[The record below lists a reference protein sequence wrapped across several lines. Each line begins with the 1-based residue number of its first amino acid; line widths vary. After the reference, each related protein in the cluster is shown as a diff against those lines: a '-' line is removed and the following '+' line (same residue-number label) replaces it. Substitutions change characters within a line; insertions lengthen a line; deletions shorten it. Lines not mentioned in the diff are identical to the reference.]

1 MIESNYFQNEP
12 FSLGND
18 PRIDD
23 LITILFG
30 EEFTTLP
37 FEVLIQ
43 MDISKFETKFNSV
56 SKFYRTLSNSNQTVG
71 VRSPVSHNTNRKWWS
86 YHFSGGKYTTY
97 KCNDIISIHF
107 KLDCN
112 PNAYTPSEIQI
123 KMRII
128 KALKFKPTILTGCNK
143 PSIIHHLS
151 LLEDCFIETQ
161 EIGSR
166 YGNKQNLKGSNST
179 EEDKQIGG

>member
-1 MIESNYFQNEP
+1 MIENNAFQNEP

-23 LITILFG
+23 LIPLLFG

-37 FEVLIQ
+37 YEIFIQ
-43 MDISKFETKFNSV
+43 MNLLKFETRFKSV

-97 KCNDIISIHF
+97 KCDETICIHF
-107 KLDCN
+107 LLDRN
-112 PNAYTPSEIQI
+112 SASYTPSDIQI

-128 KALKFKPTILTGCNK
+128 KALKFKPTIITGYNE
-143 PSIIHHLS
+143 PSIAYQIS
-151 LLEDCFIETQ
+151 LLDDCLTESQ
-161 EIGSR
+161 EIGKR
-166 YGNKQNLKGSNST
+166 FGKQNS
-179 EEDKQIGG
+179 

>member
-1 MIESNYFQNEP
+1 MIESKTFQNDP
-12 FSLGND
+12 FLLGND

-23 LITILFG
+23 LIPILFG
-30 EEFTTLP
+30 EEFATLP
-37 FEVLIQ
+37 FEVFIQ
-43 MDISKFETKFNSV
+43 MDLSKFETKFNSV

-107 KLDCN
+107 ELDCN
-112 PNAYTPSEIQI
+112 PTAYTPSEIQI

-128 KALKFKPTILTGCNK
+128 KALKFKPTILTGCE
-143 PSIIHHLS
+143 PSMIHHLS
-151 LLEDCFIETQ
+151 LLEDCMVETQ

-166 YGNKQNLKGSNST
+166 YGNKQNLKGSNAT
-179 EEDKQIGG
+179 V

>member
-1 MIESNYFQNEP
+1 MIESNDFQNEP

-23 LITILFG
+23 LIPILFG
-30 EEFTTLP
+30 EEFATLP
-37 FEVLIQ
+37 FEVFIQ
-43 MDISKFETKFNSV
+43 MDLSKFETRFNSV

-97 KCNDIISIHF
+97 KCNDTIGIHF
-107 KLDCN
+107 ELDCN
-112 PNAYTPSEIQI
+112 PTAYTPSEIQI

-128 KALKFKPTILTGCNK
+128 KALKFKPTILMGYNEA
-143 PSIIHHLS
+143 SMIHHLS
-151 LLEDCFIETQ
+151 LLEDCLVETQ

-179 EEDKQIGG
+179 E

>member
-1 MIESNYFQNEP
+1 MIESNGFQNEP

-23 LITILFG
+23 LIPILFG
-30 EEFTTLP
+30 EEFATLP
-37 FEVLIQ
+37 FEVFIQ
-43 MDISKFETKFNSV
+43 MDLSKFETRFNSV

-107 KLDCN
+107 ELDCN

-179 EEDKQIGG
+179 EENKQIGG